1 MRPILGSISLVL
13 AILAALGAW
22 YLLRPLG
29 NAALRGGPFAES
41 LLFEG
46 ALVDDRAGLFTQ
58 AEQEKLSEYH
68 ATLLGDYDIDYRVA
82 SAKGLADIS
91 ATGVALLTALA
102 EYSDSRQ
109 GRLLL
114 LLIDPERDSL
124 RLEVGYGLEGAFPDA
139 FAAYVEERQMV
150 PFFRNRQI
158 ANGILATTEL
168 IVERARREALGLP
181 DPDLPDQEAHL
192 QGGGGA
198 GAETHARIGEGTEI
212 ARTTPAALYRFQPG
226 KNPEETLARY
236 LSAMADG
243 EVSPELPLYTDASRA
258 MLRGWTITPAQRK
271 NMIASYRSCSAESAR
286 LGSGGR
292 RAVIRYPQ
300 KERSCAPWFFEK
312 GPKGW
317 ELDLTM
323 MQSAIR
329 FGRTNAWRF
338 DLTVPHP
345 YSFAFEDWAFDGYG
359 FPKVP

>member
-1 MRPILGSISLVL
+1 MRPILGSISLL
-13 AILAALGAW
+13 AAILAALGAW
-22 YLLRPLG
+22 YLLDPLG

-41 LLFEG
+41 VLFEG

-58 AEQEKLSEYH
+58 AEQEKLAEYH

-102 EYSDSRQ
+102 DYSDSRQ

-124 RLEVGYGLEGAFPDA
+124 RLEVGYALEGPFPDA
-139 FAAYVEERQMV
+139 FVAYVEERQMV
-150 PFFRNRQI
+150 PFFRNRQV

-168 IVERARREALGLP
+168 IVERARRQTLGLP
-181 DPDLPDQEAHL
+181 DPDLPDQEDLL

-198 GAETHARIGEGTEI
+198 GAETQARIGESLAVPE
-212 ARTTPAALYRFQPG
+212 ATPAALARYGPG
-226 KNPEETLARY
+226 ANPEETLARY

-243 EVSPELPLYTDASRA
+243 ETSPELPLYTDASRA

-271 NMIASYRSCSAESAR
+271 NMIASYRSCPAESPR
-286 LGSGGR
+286 MGPGGK

-338 DLTVPHP
+338 DLSVPHP
-345 YSFAFEDWAFDGYG
+345 YGFAFEDWSFDSNG